1 MAVGGLVHAQKKQK
15 GIALLVMIIV
25 ILLAFSSYFISGLSI
40 TQVKVEQEKQTR
52 IALKKAKQALIAYA
66 VTHSDRQNDAGEMGF
81 LPCPDTSNA
90 GTEGNQDPNCGAQR
104 TASVG
109 YLPWKTL
116 DLPILADESGAC
128 LMYAVSGTYKLN
140 FPTDMLNEDSN
151 GMFQVVD
158 ATGAVLE
165 GGAAQ
170 NRVVAIVF
178 APGNVL
184 DGQSRTFAVGSACGM
199 DYDNE
204 TAFLEGDG
212 VADNGSL
219 SGIVDTI
226 DQFIHATTV
235 SDEEVAPYN
244 DRFVTITREE
254 IWSVIQQRS
263 DFVEKMTNLTEA
275 LALCLA
281 EYNDVGNNRIPWPAP
296 FALADY
302 RMDDNYDD
310 VVNTYAGR
318 VPFIVGDS
326 NNATGDIAANNLF
339 SFAGCDNL
347 PLTIG
352 AVNANLNDPADEY
365 RKLWHNWKDHFYYGV
380 SSDFEPDAGAAADC
394 AGTCITV
401 GGVEVAGVVLFSGSR
416 LLPAITRNA
425 PPVDADD
432 KAVVSNYIENAND
445 VILAAAI
452 GDNNDAY
459 ATNVIPNN
467 DIMFCISGA
476 IPFVVG
482 AC

>member
-1 MAVGGLVHAQKKQK
+1 MAAGVSVPTPKKQQ
-15 GIALLVMIIV
+15 GLALLVLV
-25 ILLAFSSYFISGLSI
+25 ILIVLAASSYFISDLSI
-40 TQVKVEQEKQTR
+40 NQVKTEQENKTR
-52 IALKKAKQALIAYA
+52 LALKKAKNALIAYA
-66 VTHSDRQNDAGEMGF
+66 VTHADRPGDAGEMGF

-109 YLPWKTL
+109 YFPWKTL
-116 DLPILADESGAC
+116 DLPVLADDSGAC

-140 FPTDMLNEDSN
+140 FPSDMLNEDSN
-151 GMFQVVD
+151 GMFQVVN
-158 ATGAVLE
+158 ASGTVLE
-165 GGAAQ
+165 GGVAQ
-170 NRVVAIVF
+170 DRVVAIVF

-199 DYDNE
+199 DYDSE
-204 TAFLEGDG
+204 TAFLDGDG
-212 VADNGSL
+212 AVDNGAL
-219 SGIVDTI
+219 SVLVDTI

-235 SDEEVAPYN
+235 SDEEAIPYN

-254 IWSVIQQRS
+254 IWSVIQKRS
-263 DFVEKMTNLTEA
+263 DFTNKMTNLTEA

-281 EYNDVGNNRIPWPAP
+281 EYNDVGNNRVPWPAP

-302 RMDDNYDD
+302 RVDGNYSD
-310 VVNTYAGR
+310 VANTYAGR
-318 VPFIVGDS
+318 VPFIVDDS
-326 NNATGDIAANNLF
+326 NLTTGDIAANLF
-339 SFAGCDNL
+339 ASAGCDNL
-347 PLTIG
+347 ALTIG

-380 SSDFEPDAGAAADC
+380 SSDFEPAVIAAADC

-401 GGVEVAGVVLFSGSR
+401 GGVEVAGVVFFSGSR
-416 LLPAITRNA
+416 LLPAFTRNA

-432 KAVVSNYIENAND
+432 KAIISNYIENAND
-445 VILAAAI
+445 VTLAAAV
-452 GDNNDAY
+452 GDNTDGY
-459 ATNVIPNN
+459 VTNAIPNN

-476 IPFVVG
+476 IPFAVG